1 MTDRILVTGMSGL
14 IGSVVRAELEGE
26 VELSALNRREVDGIP
41 TTRADLADLAAM
53 ESAFAGQD
61 MVIHLG
67 AVIHDGVGWDALL
80 NTNVVGTRNVFE
92 AALSHSV
99 KKVVFT
105 SSGATVAG
113 WERVEPYASLVNGR
127 YDDLP
132 DDIPLINEEMVV
144 RPANVYASTKVWGE
158 AMARHYSHQGLEISC
173 LRIGFASAEDK
184 PLNARQFSV
193 WNSCR
198 DVVQAIRLAMDYAPP
213 ENFDVFFILSD
224 NRYGYR
230 DLSRARERLG
240 YSPLDTAE
248 SYR

>member
-1 MTDRILVTGMSGL
+1 MVERILVTGMSGL
-14 IGSVVRAELEGE
+14 IGSALRTELEDE
-26 VELSALNRREVDGIP
+26 VELSALNRREVEGVK
-41 TTRADLADLAAM
+41 TTQADLADKAAM
-53 ESAFAGQD
+53 EEAFIDQD

-80 NTNVVGTRNVFE
+80 NTNVIGTRNVFE
-92 AALSHSV
+92 AALEQGV

-127 YDDLP
+127 YDELP
-132 DDIPLINEEMVV
+132 DEIPLIDEDMAV

-158 AMARHYSHQGLEISC
+158 AMARHYSHLGLEIIC
-173 LRIGFASAEDK
+173 LRIGYASEEDK

-198 DVVQAIRLAMDYAPP
+198 DVVQAIRLSMAYTPP

-224 NRYGYR
+224 NKYGYR
-230 DLSRARERLG
+230 NLERAKSRLG
-240 YSPLDTAE
+240 YEPMDAAE
-248 SYR
+248 FYR